1 MTSRPMDT
9 TPDAEEFYAGLG
21 NNFDHFFD
29 LMAEFIDNSIS
40 NIETHKDELD
50 HVQVH
55 ITIDEVEGEL
65 VQVKIED
72 TGSGIPPSKMEK
84 AFTVGGDTGEES
96 ARNEHGFGMK
106 HAIAAANKMNNNWC
120 VATKT
125 KDEANQG
132 KYRQITA
139 PFSFS
144 PVEYSIQMENQPW
157 PGYAANKMLPGTFI
171 TFRCPRTLFDTMGV
185 RGATNFRTL
194 IGYFREKVGYVYSVV
209 IRDSAIPVKLSWS
222 TLGGDGESSIDVLPV
237 EPVWTDTFD
246 EPSPNPSSITVDLGG
261 GDITLDYR
269 FGRIDQSS
277 NHKLCYRVNT
287 SDMGLEIRL
296 DGRLIHDQMFSEI
309 WNKTRNPSYNHF
321 RAIVNLKS
329 AGNISGIPPTLTNK
343 TGFQQ
348 TPMFN
353 NLLREIREL
362 HPNPPSEYVQSTTEG
377 KLRDDLMDMKKTHI
391 PDPKT
396 VSKEIPCF
404 ELHDTGVCVDLY
416 VKHGNNLQLYE
427 CKKGKSRLLDLY
439 QLKMYWD
446 GSVRDGKRPT
456 EGILVAS
463 DHPDWMSDV
472 VGWLNGTTDGSG
484 EVLYN
489 FVTKTWRDEGVEWP
503 I

>member
-1 MTSRPMDT
+1 MDT

-65 VQVKIED
+65 VEVKIED

-185 RGATNFRTL
+185 RGATNFSTL

-269 FGRIDQSS
+269 F
-277 NHKLCYRVNT
+277 
-287 SDMGLEIRL
+287 
-296 DGRLIHDQMFSEI
+296 
-309 WNKTRNPSYNHF
+309 
-321 RAIVNLKS
+321 
-329 AGNISGIPPTLTNK
+329 
-343 TGFQQ
+343 
-348 TPMFN
+348 
-353 NLLREIREL
+353 
-362 HPNPPSEYVQSTTEG
+362 
-377 KLRDDLMDMKKTHI
+377 
-391 PDPKT
+391 
-396 VSKEIPCF
+396 
-404 ELHDTGVCVDLY
+404 
-416 VKHGNNLQLYE
+416 
-427 CKKGKSRLLDLY
+427 
-439 QLKMYWD
+439 
-446 GSVRDGKRPT
+446 
-456 EGILVAS
+456 
-463 DHPDWMSDV
+463 
-472 VGWLNGTTDGSG
+472 
-484 EVLYN
+484 
-489 FVTKTWRDEGVEWP
+489 
-503 I
+503 